1 MKFSKIKF
9 LFRDK
14 LNIYI
19 LLVVCCSFLSCT
31 KGKNQINNT
40 VNNTAIAKGVWW
52 KPQAGVTFD
61 WLLDNPDP
69 NVSFSSDVVDVD
81 AFETPIETISA
92 LHALGKK
99 VIAYV
104 SVGTIEG
111 TRPDGNLLP
120 SGVVGKV
127 YPEWPDE
134 KWVDIRQIS
143 KIKPWLLSRFSMISN
158 KKFDAIEPDNLD
170 GYSNDSGFNLTILD
184 EKKFCDSI
192 ITYAH
197 LYGLG
202 IGQKNLP
209 EFSAEFS
216 EKFDWAL
223 TEDAYNQGWAK
234 DMMPYIDKKKP
245 VFIVE
250 YTDMMS
256 QQIFDN
262 TVCTDSKKRAYSAI
276 LKNRNLDK
284 WSHTCR

>member
-1 MKFSKIKF
+1 M
-9 LFRDK
+9 
-14 LNIYI
+14 
-19 LLVVCCSFLSCT
+19 V
-31 KGKNQINNT
+31 NT
-40 VNNTAIAKGVWW
+40 VTNPVVANGTWW
-52 KPQAGVTFD
+52 KPEAGVTFD
-61 WLLDNPDP
+61 WLLANPDP
-69 NVSFSSDVVDVD
+69 NASFSSDVVDVD
-81 AFETPIETISA
+81 AFETPVETIAA
-92 LHALGKK
+92 LHAQGKK
-99 VIAYV
+99 VIGYV
-104 SVGTIEG
+104 SVGTLEN

-120 SGVVGKV
+120 SEVVGKV

-134 KWVDIRQIS
+134 KWVDIRQIN
-143 KIKPWLLSRFSMISN
+143 KIKPWLLSRFKMIAN

-170 GYSNDSGFNLTILD
+170 GYSNNSGFNLTMPD
-184 EKKFCDSI
+184 EKKFLDSI

-209 EFSAEFS
+209 EFSTEFC

-234 DMMPYIDKKKP
+234 DMMPYINKKKP

-256 QQIFDN
+256 QQVFDS
-262 TVCTDSKKRAYSAI
+262 TVCPDSKTSKYSAI

-284 WSHTCR
+284 WSHVCP